1 MPIYTLQDEKT
12 GRILEVEGKE
22 PPSSEVIA
30 DLFERYGTEVKPVRK
45 QIYSPEQAARIAQS
59 GLEAGMPDAAIQQ
72 FLGKAKADYEAYPQP
87 APPELKAA
95 PSEPV
100 PTGMQSFA
108 QFAGLRPFGGAP
120 ELPQQAAADRMRAMQ
135 ETMALE
141 RMMPQLAQQ
150 ATGGDLG
157 TTRPSQ
163 QMLTAEEAQQVQ
175 MEMAKRAQ
183 EKYGVPEWVTDAAMK
198 GGAAADIGI
207 SVGVPLAVSA
217 FTANPAVGG
226 AVGSAIANPVVQFRQ
241 MLRGERSGFSPTDFF
256 TDVALGAYTPKGLKE
271 TEEAINLF
279 RSGMGKLPSGARMV
293 EDIGPLQKLSEGVVT
308 RAGQGTIMGI
318 GGEAARQTLEEPSV
332 DVKQILNVGAL
343 STLFGAT
350 FGGLEKTMP
359 SVWAKIVG
367 KQPAEAAQ
375 ILRNEPQTPAVK
387 EAIVDLEKM
396 VERRLAPQPI
406 DRAAA
411 IEATIGIPPAKPTP
425 VMEGEKFGDLPPA
438 RQTEILREE
447 AKAFQAMEPFE
458 KLPPVRKAEEAAR
471 ILEEAAMQKD
481 RAIANAAGR
490 LEEHIDQGRLG
501 SEEISPTPEMD
512 RVRKL
517 NQRLMELEQRRGES
531 AREKARIEAKKAEA
545 IEGFAPEPEL
555 GAPTPEPTPKL
566 SPQAQDI
573 MDRFGGAGRQL
584 VAGLGVGGA
593 GFVVGWNT
601 GEGMPVEDRLDRAL
615 AFGAGGLF
623 SPFAIRRI
631 ISLQGWA
638 NSVLRERGPGSGAL
652 NTADPEIIAALGVKG
667 AAFAGETLPKNFTE
681 WGRVMMNRFGSEI
694 RPKLKEIW
702 NAGRQAGLI
711 PSGIITDAPV
721 LKVTEEKLPSN
732 TAGVLLYSDYP
743 KSPVK
748 RTNSEVAELVQTSAI
763 EANGMRINSGNIT
776 PEQEARITN
785 NAVDEVVAG
794 LKVRNH
800 AGEWYTTQV
809 DDGNTVL
816 GVMFPALQNDELAR
830 STGRFNTAREARVA
844 AAVAQAATSQNL
856 TVAENGKY
864 TVDQFESL
872 LKNGN
877 FNPTIA
883 EKYGK
888 VGKSI
893 AGNLDLANKM
903 VESVGWNGLD
913 DFIRKDFT
921 IRQLQ
926 EAVKKAT
933 GKDVS
938 IAGKMDDVV
947 QGAAIFGPKIG
958 QGFLQN
964 LLGRFDPVTIDLWMR
979 RTWGRWTGDV
989 LPEGILP
996 EQLGRYVKTL
1006 RDAGM
1011 ELPESLRG
1019 MRITLKGKTK
1029 LMIPESFN
1037 EKLATDDAW
1046 KGEIY
1051 QHALKVFER
1060 WDKDIYPYLKSNM
1073 TPKQRED
1080 VLSGKLSV
1088 ANLAEQLRKSDLQI
1102 EATWNNLPKGPVREQ
1117 PSAEFVRGR
1126 AKGSKKAFVEQTEES
1141 FGRTSKLSNEEIS
1154 DLKPEWAKSSTVI
1167 VNAFEP
1173 IDIPSG
1179 KDREVITRVV
1189 NNVRRILNDRGIR
1202 MTNADIQ
1209 ATLWYPEKDIWAK
1222 LAGEPESGLKQSY
1235 DTVFLELAEKRGIGN
1250 QAREAL
1256 ATARAA
1262 RDRRAAD
1269 AGTTK
1274 AIGTGTESPE
1284 TLQAADDVTN
1294 RIRAGIPAVMAL
1306 AGYGIGSATGD
1317 TESDQTLNALIGA
1330 KIGMAATGKSGQ
1342 KIGQVTGID
1351 TRSLL
1356 RTLGNSMYDKSL
1368 PSTLAKELSQ
1378 NAIDA
1383 SRGVKNPTIYF
1394 GTTGDRKVAEA
1405 TNTIPL
1411 FFGDNGVGM
1420 SPKTLVTK
1428 FLPAGASG
1436 KNSDMNVVGG
1446 FGLAKLAILGSPQ
1459 SFEVKTVTVMPDG
1472 EKLRTTLNGTGEGW
1486 MDFAASKSLPK
1497 LGELKAGDAASL
1509 GGDLTVFVER
1519 VDPSVPT
1526 GTSMQMYLPEQVN
1539 GKNVLVYDFER
1550 TIKHLIRNSSVD
1562 LSAQEVFRTDY
1573 PSQNSVF
1580 EKYEPLSEIFTTKK
1594 REVHDS
1600 VSVDGAKIEL
1610 MFDPQSE
1617 IEKIWNIPVLNS
1629 GMVQFS
1635 NMLGEDIRLPSSL
1648 VINVSPKVGVTN
1660 PDYPFTPNRDALK
1673 GPAKTAVEKMIRD
1686 LGDIQK
1692 RNEVKMLTDNLEKA
1706 PNIPN
1711 TRHQAVDL
1719 SMSVPKS
1726 VLDQV
1731 IHDPAIQAMSSAF
1744 DLFYRKMRSAAGDK
1758 GYNDIYADANYRG
1771 LIFNGEAYGLRVG
1784 KQVAGSE
1791 GRMFHDPLL
1800 MSNHADAEIKAG
1812 RYNWTA
1818 TPFLDAFTDLV
1829 SGVSLH
1835 EMSHQVSFRE
1845 GETHARA
1852 MTFNAG
1858 MFARPLVQAQT
1869 ALYDRLLEEGAKL
1882 LRQVQGLPE
1891 NANVP
1896 VETVDKFL
1904 RQRFLDHHA
1913 SINQYA
1919 NADKTDSFIGAITS
1933 ASQESSRLGPTVS
1946 RGSATRAEAGGVEP
1960 RSEKVQPG
1968 LSAVLARRPNET
1980 GRDPKV
1986 AGFVAKELALPL
1998 AGFAGG
2004 FTYGMI
2010 EGRDKS
2016 PEQRLTN
2023 ALLMGAAGGALS
2035 PLVLGK
2041 AIKSINS
2048 MPPKPPPATQA
2059 VIGQNVPTRT
2069 LDDVRNIFREKPDAP
2084 SFAEKI
2090 RKLPADAITTLQNK
2104 YYALAELQKSVLG
2117 YLPKLNLADRF
2128 SLIAGAAGK
2137 AEADLIDL
2145 SKIRESL
2152 IPDISADDLNSY
2164 MFLRRTFDRL
2174 TTEQN
2179 NPQLGSR
2186 VVSDYGIPEV
2196 QAHLNTLRGELGTD
2210 KMMRLEKFAEELQK
2224 SADADL
2230 QLMVSTGRMS
2240 QDQYNEIKAL
2250 NDFYAPFY
2258 VMEYIS
2264 QREGSTL
2271 PGIGGAIDTTQSL
2284 TQGVKGIS
2292 DKDFKLGDMMTAFGA
2307 NKLRAYVL
2315 AEKNLAMRDLAN
2327 LAVSDPKGNFIK
2339 DLGFAAAKLNAP
2351 KGWEIVSYMKDGK
2364 VKHLAVSPEV
2374 AKAVKNM
2381 DYQQLN
2387 LINRIMAATANPLRA
2402 GATGLNLAF
2411 QVVNQF
2417 KDLGRLGL
2425 VSKYGLRS
2433 ISDLVMFPLD
2443 VASAAAS
2450 SWKSNVLGS
2459 PDELMMEYLRSG
2471 ASRSTIASQLSPD
2484 TFTRFAQQKDQ
2495 SAAAKLLGVPVRT
2508 FIDSTTKIGNAI
2520 EETAKLAGFKRGL
2533 RIENLDKL
2541 SPAAREEAIQR
2552 IAYEVRNYA
2561 GSPDFS
2567 KHGTIGREL
2576 NVLFMFLNARIQGTA
2591 ADLRRLSG
2599 GTGTKEGW
2607 EAALKLAMGIG
2618 GLTTYVWYKNH
2629 QPDNI
2634 EDYNSRPLT
2643 ERNNYFLIPRYNKA
2657 GQPMYYIN
2665 EDGEKVREY
2674 WRYPKAE
2681 VIGQVANITEGA
2693 LDFFAK
2699 KDPKAAL
2706 NAGTAVLESL
2716 SPVSISGRNLDER
2729 FESILSG
2736 LNPIL
2741 KAPIEYSTNRNLFGH
2756 RDIVPRRL
2764 QQASPQEQY
2773 KETTP
2778 PAFITAAQA
2787 MPEFMPEKMR
2797 SPLHMQQLVS
2807 NFTGGM
2813 LTQFMR
2819 PELEGRDPLSSN
2831 PVLGRFFS
2839 APYLD
2844 KEEDW
2849 NEIKKYQT
2857 MQADKSLTRD
2867 RAIDSFIK
2875 NSDRMPIPDRME
2887 ALRQIIIANPEK
2899 NARALLDNLKDKNAG
2914 TTEIDRAVRN
2924 LTPNLRAQYLEGRR
2938 SKLPDQQSQAQFYMQ
2953 MYQRGI
2959 LTPETVAE
2967 IAKLRK
2973 LEAETAGKKP

>member
-22 PPSSEVIA
+22 PPPPEVIE

-45 QIYSPEQAARIAQS
+45 QIYSPEQAARIARS
-59 GLEAGMPDAAIQQ
+59 GLEAGMPDAAIQK
-72 FLGKAKADYEAYPQP
+72 FLDRAKADYQEYPQP

-141 RMMPQLAQQ
+141 RMMPQVAQQ

-157 TTRPSQ
+157 TARPSQ
-163 QMLTAEEAQQVQ
+163 QMLTADEARQVQ
-175 MEMAKRAQ
+175 MEMARQAQ
-183 EKYGVPEWVTDAAMK
+183 AKYGVPEWVTEAATA
-198 GGAAADIGI
+198 GGPVADIGI
-207 SVGVPLAVSA
+207 STGLPLAVSMV
-217 FTANPAVGG
+217 TRNPMAGG
-226 AVGSAIANPVVQFRQ
+226 AVGSAIANPIVQFRQ
-241 MLRGERSGFSPTDFF
+241 MLRGERPGFSPTEFGV
-256 TDVALGAYTPKGLKE
+256 DVALGAYTPKPLTE
-271 TEEAINLF
+271 TEEAIRAF
-279 RSGMGKLPSGARMV
+279 RSATGLPA
-293 EDIGPLQKLSEGVVT
+293 LSRQQALAEGIAT
-308 RAGQGTIMGI
+308 RAGQGAVLGL
-318 GGEAARQTLEEPSV
+318 GGETARQTLEEPSV
-332 DVKQILNVGAL
+332 DVRQILNVGAL
-343 STLFGAT
+343 STLFGAA
-350 FGGLEKTMP
+350 FGGLEKKAP
-359 SVWAKIVG
+359 EVWAKIVG
-367 KQPAEAAQ
+367 KKPAEAAQ
-375 ILRNEPQTPAVK
+375 ILRNEPQSPDISQAIKELEEMAMRGERAGAPSAVAAEAGVPITPLTPSEEAEQAVRRVTRPEPVAGMQPGAPGRPAEVPEMPGAPRMPTEESVTAQK
-387 EAIVDLEKM
+387 QM
-396 VERRLAPQPI
+396 VEQMSV
-406 DRAAA
+406 
-411 IEATIGIPPAKPTP
+411 E
-425 VMEGEKFGDLPPA
+425 
-438 RQTEILREE
+438 
-447 AKAFQAMEPFE
+447 
-458 KLPPVRKAEEAAR
+458 
-471 ILEEAAMQKD
+471 
-481 RAIANAAGR
+481 
-490 LEEHIDQGRLG
+490 
-501 SEEISPTPEMD
+501 
-512 RVRKL
+512 
-517 NQRLMELEQRRGES
+517 
-531 AREKARIEAKKAEA
+531 EKARIAEQTNIDEYRRIVAKAGAEEFDPDLGYTYPSEATSQPVREINYAAIRQARKLADNVETVGQQLDQNLLGRNDA
-545 IEGFAPEPEL
+545 MSARPLDPTGENTAAFNARVQRVIEGIWADGGKITRPEAVALVRITDPQEYTRQRQQILNQTRPAPAEPVTPGVTKLKSFEQL
-555 GAPTPEPTPKL
+555 TPEMAGVKPEEPITPKKSGVLPGRTPILEGAEPTP
-566 SPQAQDI
+566 
-573 MDRFGGAGRQL
+573 
-584 VAGLGVGGA
+584 AGLGEPPLPISPRMLELERPIFDSGQVDEFGNKIWVDSQNRAVDPQTYNAVRDRSRYAFAVPELIFGLTGSGG
-593 GFVVGWNT
+593 GFVYGWNT
-601 GEGMPVEDRLDRAL
+601 GEGLPPEERLQRAITFG
-615 AFGAGGLF
+615 ASFGAGGLF
-623 SPFAIRRI
+623 SPIAIRKI
-631 ISLQGWA
+631 VSLQGWA
-638 NSVLRERGPGSGAL
+638 NGVLRERGPGSGAL
-652 NTADPEIIAALGVKG
+652 NTADPQIIAALAVKG
-667 AAFAGETLPKNFTE
+667 AAVVGEGVKNFAD
-681 WGRVMMNRFGSEI
+681 WSRVMVGKFGNEI

-702 NAGRQAGLI
+702 SAGEQAKLI
-711 PSGIITDAPV
+711 PVGAITDAPAP
-721 LKVTEEKLPSN
+721 KVVGDKLPSN

-748 RTNSEVAELVQTSAI
+748 LTNSEVAEKVQEAAITANNGRITS
-763 EANGMRINSGNIT
+763 ENIT
-776 PEQEARITN
+776 PAQEAKIVSN
-785 NAVDEVVAG
+785 GVDEVVAG
-794 LKVRNH
+794 LKTANH

-809 DDGNTVL
+809 DDGNTIL
-816 GVMFPALQNDELAR
+816 GVMFPAIRDDALAKA
-830 STGRFNTAREARVA
+830 SGRFNTSREARVA

-856 TVAENGKY
+856 TVPENGKY
-864 TVDQFESL
+864 TIEQFEAL
-872 LKNGN
+872 LKNGQ
-877 FNPTIA
+877 FNPVIA
-883 EKYGK
+883 KKYGTK
-888 VGKSI
+888 GRSI
-893 AGNLDLANKM
+893 ASNLELANKM
-903 VESVGWNGLD
+903 VDSVGWNGLD

-921 IRQLQ
+921 VREL
-926 EAVKKAT
+926 KKAVQDATGRKVNIT
-933 GKDVS
+933 GK
-938 IAGKMDDVV
+938 MEDVV

-989 LPEGILP
+989 LAEGILP
-996 EQLGRYVKTL
+996 EQLGRYVKSL
-1006 RDAGM
+1006 RDEGI

-1019 MRITLKGKTK
+1019 MRITPKGKSK

-1037 EKLATDDAW
+1037 EKLATNEEF
-1046 KGEIY
+1046 KRGIY
-1051 QHALKVFER
+1051 DHALKVFER
-1060 WDKDIYPYLKSNM
+1060 WDKDIYPYIKGNM
-1073 TPKQRED
+1073 TPKQKED
-1080 VLSGKLSV
+1080 VLSGKITIN
-1088 ANLAEQLRKSDLQI
+1088 ALADQLRKSDARI
-1102 EATWNNLPKGPVREQ
+1102 EAAWNSLPEVGI
-1117 PSAEFVRGR
+1117 AR
-1126 AKGSKKAFVEQTEES
+1126 AKGKGSKAKFIEDMEKST
-1141 FGRTSKLSNEEIS
+1141 GRTADLSNEEIS

-1167 VNAFEP
+1167 VNVFEP

-1189 NNVRRILNDRGIR
+1189 NSIRKKLADRGIR

-1222 LAGEPESGLKQSY
+1222 LAGEKESGLKQSY
-1235 DTVFLELAEKRGIGN
+1235 DTVFLKLAEERGLGE
-1250 QAREAL
+1250 QAREAV
-1256 ATARAA
+1256 ATARTA
-1262 RDRRAAD
+1262 R
-1269 AGTTK
+1269 AGR
-1274 AIGTGTESPE
+1274 GVEPGRTEE
-1284 TLQAADDVTN
+1284 
-1294 RIRAGIPAVMAL
+1294 IRAGAGEGEINPAKIDRPIVGESGEVITSRDLPESGFYVSSSGRGGDFAGAIARTKADHPQGPAVEVKAEEFYRDPKNLLFFSKDGL
-1306 AGYGIGSATGD
+1306 AGAAVKPDGDLVSVFKHPSSTAKMTEILTDAAKMAVKLDAYDINGFLPMYYSKFGFRPVARVKFNDAYAPEGWKFDTMGRPDILYMVKDPKNRLGLPDATLFD
-1317 TESDQTLNALIGA
+1317 EA
-1330 KIGMAATGKSGQ
+1330 
-1342 KIGQVTGID
+1342 V
-1351 TRSLL
+1351 R
-1356 RTLGNSMYDKSL
+1356 
-1368 PSTLAKELSQ
+1368 
-1378 NAIDA
+1378 
-1383 SRGVKNPTIYF
+1383 
-1394 GTTGDRKVAEA
+1394 RKVPLVDIDEA
-1405 TNTIPL
+1405 ARL
-1411 FFGDNGVGM
+1411 QQE
-1420 SPKTLVTK
+1420 
-1428 FLPAGASG
+1428 A
-1436 KNSDMNVVGG
+1436 
-1446 FGLAKLAILGSPQ
+1446 
-1459 SFEVKTVTVMPDG
+1459 
-1472 EKLRTTLNGTGEGW
+1472 
-1486 MDFAASKSLPK
+1486 
-1497 LGELKAGDAASL
+1497 
-1509 GGDLTVFVER
+1509 
-1519 VDPSVPT
+1519 
-1526 GTSMQMYLPEQVN
+1526 VN
-1539 GKNVLVYDFER
+1539 K
-1550 TIKHLIRNSSVD
+1550 
-1562 LSAQEVFRTDY
+1562 LSA
-1573 PSQNSVF
+1573 
-1580 EKYEPLSEIFTTKK
+1580 K
-1594 REVHDS
+1594 R
-1600 VSVDGAKIEL
+1600 
-1610 MFDPQSE
+1610 
-1617 IEKIWNIPVLNS
+1617 
-1629 GMVQFS
+1629 
-1635 NMLGEDIRLPSSL
+1635 RPSSL
-1648 VINVSPKVGVTN
+1648 
-1660 PDYPFTPNRDALK
+1660 
-1673 GPAKTAVEKMIRD
+1673 
-1686 LGDIQK
+1686 
-1692 RNEVKMLTDNLEKA
+1692 
-1706 PNIPN
+1706 
-1711 TRHQAVDL
+1711 
-1719 SMSVPKS
+1719 
-1726 VLDQV
+1726 
-1731 IHDPAIQAMSSAF
+1731 
-1744 DLFYRKMRSAAGDK
+1744 
-1758 GYNDIYADANYRG
+1758 
-1771 LIFNGEAYGLRVG
+1771 
-1784 KQVAGSE
+1784 
-1791 GRMFHDPLL
+1791 
-1800 MSNHADAEIKAG
+1800 
-1812 RYNWTA
+1812 
-1818 TPFLDAFTDLV
+1818 
-1829 SGVSLH
+1829 
-1835 EMSHQVSFRE
+1835 
-1845 GETHARA
+1845 
-1852 MTFNAG
+1852 
-1858 MFARPLVQAQT
+1858 
-1869 ALYDRLLEEGAKL
+1869 
-1882 LRQVQGLPE
+1882 
-1891 NANVP
+1891 
-1896 VETVDKFL
+1896 
-1904 RQRFLDHHA
+1904 
-1913 SINQYA
+1913 
-1919 NADKTDSFIGAITS
+1919 
-1933 ASQESSRLGPTVS
+1933 
-1946 RGSATRAEAGGVEP
+1946 
-1960 RSEKVQPG
+1960 
-1968 LSAVLARRPNET
+1968 
-1980 GRDPKV
+1980 DPKV

-2035 PLVLGK
+2035 SLVLGK

-2069 LDDVRNIFREKPDAP
+2069 LDDVRNIFREKPDTP

-2090 RKLPADAITTLQNK
+2090 RKLPANAITTLQNK
-2104 YYALAELQKSVLG
+2104 YYALGELQESILG
-2117 YLPKLNLADRF
+2117 YMPKLNLGDRF

-2145 SKIRESL
+2145 SKVRESL
-2152 IPDISADDLNSY
+2152 IPDISADDLNTY
-2164 MFLRRTFDRL
+2164 MFLRRAFDRL

-2186 VVSDYGIPEV
+2186 AVSDYTIPEV
-2196 QAHLNTLRGELGTD
+2196 QFHLGTLRNELGTD

-2240 QDQYNEIKAL
+2240 QTQYNEIKAL

-2284 TQGVKGIS
+2284 TQGIKGIN
-2292 DKDFKLGDMMTAFGA
+2292 DKEFKLGDMMTAFGA

-2315 AEKNLAMRDLAN
+2315 AEKNLAMQDLAK
-2327 LAVSDPKGNFIK
+2327 LTVSDPKGNFIK
-2339 DLGFAAAKLNAP
+2339 DLGLAAAGLNAP
-2351 KGWEIVSYMKDGK
+2351 KGWEIVSYMKDGA
-2364 VKHLAVSPEV
+2364 VNHLAVSPEV

-2387 LINRIMAATANPLRA
+2387 LLNRIMAAFANPLRA

-2471 ASRSTIASQLSPD
+2471 AARSTIASQLSPD

-2508 FIDSTTKIGNAI
+2508 FIDTTSKIGNAI

-2591 ADLRRLSG
+2591 ADLRRLTG

-2607 EAALKLAMGIG
+2607 EAALKLAGGIG
-2618 GLTTYVWYKNH
+2618 TLATYVWYNNH

-2665 EDGEKVREY
+2665 EEGEKVREY
-2674 WRYPKAE
+2674 WRFPKAE
-2681 VIGQVANITEGA
+2681 IIGQVANITEGA
-2693 LDFFAK
+2693 LNFFAK

-2706 NAGTAVLESL
+2706 NAGTTVLESL
-2716 SPVSISGRNLDER
+2716 LPVSISGRNSDER

-2741 KAPIEYSTNRNLFGH
+2741 KAPFEYSGNRNYFGH

-2797 SPLHMQQLVS
+2797 SPLHLQQLVN
-2807 NFTGGM
+2807 NFTGGL

-2867 RAIDSFIK
+2867 RAIDSFLK

-2887 ALRQIIIANPEK
+2887 ALRQIIIADPEK

-2938 SKLPDQQSQAQFYMQ
+2938 SKLSDQQSQAQFYMQ
-2953 MYQRGI
+2953 MYQRGV

-2973 LEAETAGKKP
+2973 LEAEAAGKKP

>member
-22 PPSSEVIA
+22 PPPPEVIE

-59 GLEAGMPDAAIQQ
+59 GLEAGMPDAAIQK
-72 FLGKAKADYEAYPQP
+72 FLDRAKADYQEYPQP

-141 RMMPQLAQQ
+141 RMMPQVAQQ

-157 TTRPSQ
+157 TARPSQ
-163 QMLTAEEAQQVQ
+163 QMLTADEARQVQ
-175 MEMAKRAQ
+175 MEMARQAQ
-183 EKYGVPEWVTDAAMK
+183 AKYGVPEWVTEAATA
-198 GGAAADIGI
+198 GGPVADIGI
-207 SVGVPLAVSA
+207 STGLPLAVSMV
-217 FTANPAVGG
+217 TRNPMAGG
-226 AVGSAIANPVVQFRQ
+226 AVGSAIANPIVQFRQ
-241 MLRGERSGFSPTDFF
+241 MLRGERPGFSPTEFGV
-256 TDVALGAYTPKGLKE
+256 DVALGAYTPKPLTE
-271 TEEAINLF
+271 TEEAIRAF
-279 RSGMGKLPSGARMV
+279 RSATGLPA
-293 EDIGPLQKLSEGVVT
+293 LSRQQALAEGIAT
-308 RAGQGTIMGI
+308 RAGQGTVMVG
-318 GGEAARQTLEEPSV
+318 GGEVIRQTLEEPSV
-332 DVKQILNVGAL
+332 DVRQILNVGAL
-343 STLFGAT
+343 ATLFGAT

-359 SVWAKIVG
+359 SVWAKISG
-367 KQPAEAAQ
+367 KRPAEAAQ
-375 ILRNEPQTPAVK
+375 ILRNEPQTPDISQAIKELEEMAMRGERAGAPSAVAA
-387 EAIVDLEKM
+387 EAGVPITPLTPSEEAEQAVRRVTRPEPVAGMQPGAPGRPAEVPEMPGAPRMPTEESATAQKQM
-396 VERRLAPQPI
+396 VEQMSV
-406 DRAAA
+406 
-411 IEATIGIPPAKPTP
+411 E
-425 VMEGEKFGDLPPA
+425 
-438 RQTEILREE
+438 
-447 AKAFQAMEPFE
+447 
-458 KLPPVRKAEEAAR
+458 
-471 ILEEAAMQKD
+471 
-481 RAIANAAGR
+481 
-490 LEEHIDQGRLG
+490 
-501 SEEISPTPEMD
+501 
-512 RVRKL
+512 
-517 NQRLMELEQRRGES
+517 
-531 AREKARIEAKKAEA
+531 EKARIAEQTNIDEYRRIVAKAGAEEFDPDLGYTYPSEATPQPVREINYAAIRQARKLADNVETVGQQLDQNLLGRNDA
-545 IEGFAPEPEL
+545 MSSRPLDPTGESTTAFNARVQRVIEGIWADGGKITRPEAVALVRITDPQEYTRQRQQILNQTRPAPAEPVTPGVTKLKSFEQL
-555 GAPTPEPTPKL
+555 TPEMAGVKPEEPITPKKSGVLPGRTPILEGAEPTPT
-566 SPQAQDI
+566 
-573 MDRFGGAGRQL
+573 
-584 VAGLGVGGA
+584 GLGEPPLPISPRMLELERPIFDSGQVDEFGNKIWVDSQNRAVDPQTYNAVRDRSRYGFA
-593 GFVVGWNT
+593 VPELITSATGTAGGFVYGWNT
-601 GEGMPVEDRLDRAL
+601 GEGLPPEERLQRAI
-615 AFGAGGLF
+615 AFGASFGAGGLF
-623 SPFAIRRI
+623 SPVAIRKI

-638 NSVLRERGPGSGAL
+638 NGVLRERGPGSGAL
-652 NTADPEIIAALGVKG
+652 NTADPQIVAALAVKG
-667 AAFAGETLPKNFTE
+667 AAVVGEGVKNFSD
-681 WGRVMMNRFGSEI
+681 WSRVMVGKFGNEI

-702 NAGRQAGLI
+702 SAGEQAKLI
-711 PSGIITDAPV
+711 PVGAITDAPAP
-721 LKVTEEKLPSN
+721 KVVGDKLPSN

-748 RTNSEVAELVQTSAI
+748 LTNSEVAEKVQEAAITANNGRITS
-763 EANGMRINSGNIT
+763 ENIT
-776 PEQEARITN
+776 PAQEAKIVDN
-785 NAVDEVVAG
+785 GVDEVVAG
-794 LKVRNH
+794 LKTANH

-809 DDGNTVL
+809 DDGNTIL
-816 GVMFPALQNDELAR
+816 GVMFPVIRDDALAKA
-830 STGRFNTAREARVA
+830 SGRFNTSREARVA

-856 TVAENGKY
+856 TVPENGKY
-864 TVDQFESL
+864 TVEQFEAL
-872 LKNGN
+872 LKNGR
-877 FNPTIA
+877 FDASIA
-883 EKYGK
+883 KKYGTK
-888 VGKSI
+888 GRSI
-893 AGNLDLANKM
+893 ASNLELANKM
-903 VESVGWNGLD
+903 VDAAGWAGLD

-921 IRQLQ
+921 VREL
-926 EAVKKAT
+926 KKAVQDATGRKVNIT
-933 GKDVS
+933 GK
-938 IAGKMDDVV
+938 MEDVV

-989 LPEGILP
+989 LAEGILP
-996 EQLGRYVKTL
+996 EQLGRYVKSL
-1006 RDAGM
+1006 RDEGI

-1019 MRITLKGKTK
+1019 MRITPKGKSK

-1037 EKLATDDAW
+1037 EKLATNEEF
-1046 KGEIY
+1046 KRGIY
-1051 QHALKVFER
+1051 DHALKVFER
-1060 WDKDIYPYLKSNM
+1060 WDKDIYPYIKGNM
-1073 TPKQRED
+1073 TPKQKED
-1080 VLSGKLSV
+1080 VLSGKITIN
-1088 ANLAEQLRKSDLQI
+1088 ALADQLRKSDARI
-1102 EATWNNLPKGPVREQ
+1102 EAAWNSLPEVGI
-1117 PSAEFVRGR
+1117 AR
-1126 AKGSKKAFVEQTEES
+1126 AKGKGSKAKFIEDMEKST
-1141 FGRTSKLSNEEIS
+1141 GRTADLSNEEIS

-1167 VNAFEP
+1167 VNVFEP
-1173 IDIPSG
+1173 IDIPSNR
-1179 KDREVITRVV
+1179 DREVITRVV
-1189 NNVRRILNDRGIR
+1189 NSIRKKLADRGIR

-1222 LAGEPESGLKQSY
+1222 LAGEAESGLKQSY
-1235 DTVFLELAEKRGIGN
+1235 DTVFLKLAEERGLGE
-1250 QAREAL
+1250 QAREAV
-1256 ATARAA
+1256 ATARTARAGRGVEPGRTEAVREPAA
-1262 RDRRAAD
+1262 VLEAAAAGPAYTPKPEDVAKANATSRSVGAVGSAAVTPKYVESTSSKAETILDFGAGKDAAHAKRLRD
-1269 AGTTK
+1269 AGYNVTAYDFGSNLKEGLHDPQALSRKYDTVYASNVLNVQSGPEMLRNTLEQIKSVTSGRAVFNYPDSPRYTK
-1274 AIGTGTESPE
+1274 MTP
-1284 TLQAADDVTN
+1284 V
-1294 RIRAGIPAVMAL
+1294 
-1306 AGYGIGSATGD
+1306 
-1317 TESDQTLNALIGA
+1317 
-1330 KIGMAATGKSGQ
+1330 
-1342 KIGQVTGID
+1342 QVANTIKEVFGVEPKLVGG
-1351 TRSLL
+1351 R
-1356 RTLGNSMYDKSL
+1356 
-1368 PSTLAKELSQ
+1368 PSTP
-1378 NAIDA
+1378 IW
-1383 SRGVKNPTIYF
+1383 
-1394 GTTGDRKVAEA
+1394 
-1405 TNTIPL
+1405 
-1411 FFGDNGVGM
+1411 
-1420 SPKTLVTK
+1420 
-1428 FLPAGASG
+1428 
-1436 KNSDMNVVGG
+1436 
-1446 FGLAKLAILGSPQ
+1446 
-1459 SFEVKTVTVMPDG
+1459 EV
-1472 EKLRTTLNGTGEGW
+1472 
-1486 MDFAASKSLPK
+1486 
-1497 LGELKAGDAASL
+1497 
-1509 GGDLTVFVER
+1509 
-1519 VDPSVPT
+1519 
-1526 GTSMQMYLPEQVN
+1526 
-1539 GKNVLVYDFER
+1539 
-1550 TIKHLIRNSSVD
+1550 
-1562 LSAQEVFRTDY
+1562 
-1573 PSQNSVF
+1573 
-1580 EKYEPLSEIFTTKK
+1580 
-1594 REVHDS
+1594 
-1600 VSVDGAKIEL
+1600 
-1610 MFDPQSE
+1610 
-1617 IEKIWNIPVLNS
+1617 
-1629 GMVQFS
+1629 
-1635 NMLGEDIRLPSSL
+1635 RL
-1648 VINVSPKVGVTN
+1648 
-1660 PDYPFTPNRDALK
+1660 
-1673 GPAKTAVEKMIRD
+1673 GPAK
-1686 LGDIQK
+1686 G
-1692 RNEVKMLTDNLEKA
+1692 
-1706 PNIPN
+1706 
-1711 TRHQAVDL
+1711 
-1719 SMSVPKS
+1719 
-1726 VLDQV
+1726 
-1731 IHDPAIQAMSSAF
+1731 
-1744 DLFYRKMRSAAGDK
+1744 
-1758 GYNDIYADANYRG
+1758 
-1771 LIFNGEAYGLRVG
+1771 
-1784 KQVAGSE
+1784 
-1791 GRMFHDPLL
+1791 
-1800 MSNHADAEIKAG
+1800 
-1812 RYNWTA
+1812 
-1818 TPFLDAFTDLV
+1818 
-1829 SGVSLH
+1829 
-1835 EMSHQVSFRE
+1835 
-1845 GETHARA
+1845 
-1852 MTFNAG
+1852 
-1858 MFARPLVQAQT
+1858 
-1869 ALYDRLLEEGAKL
+1869 
-1882 LRQVQGLPE
+1882 
-1891 NANVP
+1891 
-1896 VETVDKFL
+1896 
-1904 RQRFLDHHA
+1904 
-1913 SINQYA
+1913 
-1919 NADKTDSFIGAITS
+1919 TS
-1933 ASQESSRLGPTVS
+1933 TL
-1946 RGSATRAEAGGVEP
+1946 
-1960 RSEKVQPG
+1960 
-1968 LSAVLARRPNET
+1968 
-1980 GRDPKV
+1980 DPKT

-2041 AIKSINS
+2041 AIKAINS
-2048 MPPKPPPATQA
+2048 MPPKPPPATQT

-2104 YYALAELQKSVLG
+2104 YYALGKLQESILG
-2117 YLPKLNLADRF
+2117 YMPKLNLGDRF

-2145 SKIRESL
+2145 SKVRESL
-2152 IPDISADDLNSY
+2152 IPDISADDLNTY
-2164 MFLRRTFDRL
+2164 MFLRRAFDRL

-2186 VVSDYGIPEV
+2186 AVSDYTIPEV
-2196 QAHLNTLRGELGTD
+2196 QFHLGTLRNELGTD

-2240 QDQYNEIKAL
+2240 QTQYNEIKAL

-2284 TQGVKGIS
+2284 TQGIKGIN
-2292 DKDFKLGDMMTAFGA
+2292 DKEFKLGDMMTAFGA

-2315 AEKNLAMRDLAN
+2315 AEKNLAMQDLAK
-2327 LAVSDPKGNFIK
+2327 LTVSDPKGNFIK
-2339 DLGFAAAKLNAP
+2339 DLGLAAAGLNAP
-2351 KGWEIVSYMKDGK
+2351 KGWEIVSYMKNGA
-2364 VKHLAVSPEV
+2364 VNHLAVSPEV

-2387 LINRIMAATANPLRA
+2387 LINRVMAATANPLRA

-2450 SWKSNVLGS
+2450 SWKSNVFGS

-2495 SAAAKLLGVPVRT
+2495 SGAAKLLGVPVRT
-2508 FIDSTTKIGNAI
+2508 FIDTTSKIGNAI

-2591 ADLRRLSG
+2591 ADLRRLTG

-2607 EAALKLAMGIG
+2607 EAALKLAGGIG
-2618 GLTTYVWYKNH
+2618 TLATYVWYNNH

-2764 QQASPQEQY
+2764 QQASPELQY
-2773 KETTP
+2773 RETTA

-2797 SPLHMQQLVS
+2797 SPLQLQQLVS
-2807 NFTGGM
+2807 NFTGGL

-2857 MQADKSLTRD
+2857 MQADKSITRD

-2887 ALRQIIIANPEK
+2887 ALRQIIIADPEK
-2899 NARALLDNLKDKNAG
+2899 NTRALLDNLKDKNAG
-2914 TTEIDRAVRN
+2914 TTEMDRVVRN

-2953 MYQRGI
+2953 MYQRGV

-2973 LEAETAGKKP
+2973 LEAEAAGKKP

>member
-22 PPSSEVIA
+22 PPPPEVIE

-59 GLEAGMPDAAIQQ
+59 GLEAGLPDAAIQQ

-141 RMMPQLAQQ
+141 RMMPQVAQQ

-157 TTRPSQ
+157 TARPSQ
-163 QMLTAEEAQQVQ
+163 QMLTADEARQVQ
-175 MEMAKRAQ
+175 AEMAKRAQ
-183 EKYGVPEWVTDAAMK
+183 EKYGVPEWVTEAATA
-198 GGAAADIGI
+198 GGPVADIGI
-207 SVGVPLAVSA
+207 SVGLPLAVSA
-217 FTANPAVGG
+217 FTKSPAAGG
-226 AVGSAIANPVVQFRQ
+226 AVGSAIANPLVQFRQ
-241 MLRGERSGFSPTDFF
+241 MIRGERTAFSPTEFGI
-256 TDVALGAYTPKGLKE
+256 DVALGAYTPKPLSE
-271 TEEAINLF
+271 TEKAINAFRSAEKLPALSRQRALAEAI
-279 RSGMGKLPSGARMV
+279 A
-293 EDIGPLQKLSEGVVT
+293 T
-308 RAGQGTIMGI
+308 RAGQGAVMGL
-318 GGEAARQTLEEPSV
+318 GSEAARQTLEEPSV
-332 DVKQILNVGAL
+332 DVRQILNVGAL
-343 STLFGAT
+343 YTLFGAT
-350 FGGLEKTMP
+350 FGGLEKKAP
-359 SVWAKIVG
+359 EVWAKIVG
-367 KQPAEAAQ
+367 KKPAEAAQ
-375 ILRNEPQTPAVK
+375 VLRNEPQTPDISQAIKELEEMAMRGERAGAPSAVAA
-387 EAIVDLEKM
+387 EAGVPITPLTPSEEAEQAVRRVTRPEPVAGMQPGAPGRPTEIPEMPGAPRLPTEESATAQKQM
-396 VERRLAPQPI
+396 VEQMSVEERARIAEQTNIDEYRRIVAKAGAEEFDPDLGYTYPSEATPQPVREI
-406 DRAAA
+406 NYAAIRQARKLADNVETVGQQLDQNLLGRNDTMSARPADLTGESTTAFNTRVQRVIEGIWADGGKITRPEAAA
-411 IEATIGIPPAKPTP
+411 
-425 VMEGEKFGDLPPA
+425 L
-438 RQTEILREE
+438 
-447 AKAFQAMEPFE
+447 
-458 KLPPVRKAEEAAR
+458 AR
-471 ILEEAAMQKD
+471 ITDPQEFSRQRQQILNQTRPAPAEPVTPGVTKLKSFEQ
-481 RAIANAAGR
+481 
-490 LEEHIDQGRLG
+490 L
-501 SEEISPTPEMD
+501 TPEMAG
-512 RVRKL
+512 VRPEEPITPKKSGVL
-517 NQRLMELEQRRGES
+517 PGRTPILEGAEPTAAGLGEPPLPVSRRMLELEQPIFDSGQVDEFGNKIWVDSQNRAVDPQTYNAVRDRS
-531 AREKARIEAKKAEA
+531 RY
-545 IEGFAPEPEL
+545 GFAL
-555 GAPTPEPTPKL
+555 
-566 SPQAQDI
+566 PQALTSAT
-573 MDRFGGAGRQL
+573 GA
-584 VAGLGVGGA
+584 AG
-593 GFVVGWNT
+593 GFVYGWNT
-601 GEGMPVEDRLDRAL
+601 GEGLPPEERLQRAIT
-615 AFGAGGLF
+615 FGAGGLF
-623 SPFAIRRI
+623 TPVAIRKI

-638 NSVLRERGPGSGAL
+638 NGVLRERGPGSGAL
-652 NTADPEIIAALGVKG
+652 NTADPQIVAALAVKG
-667 AAFAGETLPKNFTE
+667 AAVVGEGVIKNFSD
-681 WGRVMMNRFGSEI
+681 WSRVMVGKFGNEI

-702 NAGRQAGLI
+702 SAGEQAKLI
-711 PSGIITDAPV
+711 PVGAITDAPAP
-721 LKVTEEKLPSN
+721 KVVGDKLPSN
-732 TAGVLLYSDYP
+732 TAGALLYSDYP

-748 RTNSEVAELVQTSAI
+748 LTNSEVAEKVQEAAITANNGRITSA
-763 EANGMRINSGNIT
+763 NIT
-776 PEQEARITN
+776 PAQEAKIVDN
-785 NAVDEVVAG
+785 GVDEVVAG
-794 LKVRNH
+794 LKTANH

-809 DDGNTVL
+809 DDGNTIL
-816 GVMFPALQNDELAR
+816 SVMFPVIRDDALAKA
-830 STGRFNTAREARVA
+830 SGRFNTSREARVA

-856 TVAENGKY
+856 TVPENGKY
-864 TVDQFESL
+864 TIEQFEAL
-872 LKNGN
+872 LKNGQ
-877 FNPTIA
+877 FNPVIA
-883 EKYGK
+883 KKYGTK
-888 VGKSI
+888 GRSI
-893 AGNLDLANKM
+893 ASNLELANKM
-903 VESVGWNGLD
+903 VDAVGWNGLD

-921 IRQLQ
+921 IRELQ
-926 EAVKKAT
+926 DAVKKAT
-933 GKDVS
+933 GRNVS
-938 IAGKMDDVV
+938 IAGKVDDVV

-989 LPEGILP
+989 LAEGILP
-996 EQLGRYVKTL
+996 EQLGRYVKSL
-1006 RDAGM
+1006 RDEGI

-1019 MRITLKGKTK
+1019 MRITPKGKSK

-1037 EKLATDDAW
+1037 EKLATNEEF
-1046 KGEIY
+1046 KRGIY
-1051 QHALKVFER
+1051 DHALKVFER

-1088 ANLAEQLRKSDLQI
+1088 ENLAAQLRKSDLQV
-1102 EATWNNLPKGPVREQ
+1102 EATWKNLSKGPEREK
-1117 PSAEFVRGR
+1117 PSVEFVRGR
-1126 AKGSKKAFVEQTEES
+1126 AKGSKKDFIEQTEQTL
-1141 FGRTSKLSNEEIS
+1141 GRTSTLSNEEIS

-1167 VNAFEP
+1167 VNVFEP

-1189 NNVRRILNDRGIR
+1189 NSIRKKLADRGIR

-1222 LAGEPESGLKQSY
+1222 LAGEAESGLKQSY
-1235 DTVFLELAEKRGIGN
+1235 DTVFLKLAEERGLGE
-1250 QAREAL
+1250 QAREAV
-1256 ATARAA
+1256 ATARTA
-1262 RDRRAAD
+1262 RAGRGVEPGRTEAVRAGADEGEINPAKIDRPIVGESGEVITSRD
-1269 AGTTK
+1269 LPESGFYVSSSGRGGDFAGAIARTK
-1274 AIGTGTESPE
+1274 ADHPQG
-1284 TLQAADDVTN
+1284 
-1294 RIRAGIPAVMAL
+1294 PAVEVKKEEFYRDPKNLLFFSKDGL
-1306 AGYGIGSATGD
+1306 AG
-1317 TESDQTLNALIGA
+1317 
-1330 KIGMAATGKSGQ
+1330 AA
-1342 KIGQVTGID
+1342 
-1351 TRSLL
+1351 
-1356 RTLGNSMYDKSL
+1356 
-1368 PSTLAKELSQ
+1368 
-1378 NAIDA
+1378 
-1383 SRGVKNPTIYF
+1383 VK
-1394 GTTGDRKVAEA
+1394 
-1405 TNTIPL
+1405 
-1411 FFGDNGVGM
+1411 
-1420 SPKTLVTK
+1420 
-1428 FLPAGASG
+1428 
-1436 KNSDMNVVGG
+1436 
-1446 FGLAKLAILGSPQ
+1446 
-1459 SFEVKTVTVMPDG
+1459 PDG
-1472 EKLRTTLNGTGEGW
+1472 
-1486 MDFAASKSLPK
+1486 
-1497 LGELKAGDAASL
+1497 
-1509 GGDLTVFVER
+1509 
-1519 VDPSVPT
+1519 
-1526 GTSMQMYLPEQVN
+1526 
-1539 GKNVLVYDFER
+1539 
-1550 TIKHLIRNSSVD
+1550 
-1562 LSAQEVFRTDY
+1562 
-1573 PSQNSVF
+1573 
-1580 EKYEPLSEIFTTKK
+1580 
-1594 REVHDS
+1594 
-1600 VSVDGAKIEL
+1600 
-1610 MFDPQSE
+1610 
-1617 IEKIWNIPVLNS
+1617 
-1629 GMVQFS
+1629 
-1635 NMLGEDIRLPSSL
+1635 
-1648 VINVSPKVGVTN
+1648 
-1660 PDYPFTPNRDALK
+1660 
-1673 GPAKTAVEKMIRD
+1673 
-1686 LGDIQK
+1686 
-1692 RNEVKMLTDNLEKA
+1692 
-1706 PNIPN
+1706 
-1711 TRHQAVDL
+1711 
-1719 SMSVPKS
+1719 
-1726 VLDQV
+1726 
-1731 IHDPAIQAMSSAF
+1731 
-1744 DLFYRKMRSAAGDK
+1744 
-1758 GYNDIYADANYRG
+1758 
-1771 LIFNGEAYGLRVG
+1771 
-1784 KQVAGSE
+1784 
-1791 GRMFHDPLL
+1791 
-1800 MSNHADAEIKAG
+1800 
-1812 RYNWTA
+1812 
-1818 TPFLDAFTDLV
+1818 DLV
-1829 SGVSLH
+1829 SVFKHPSSTAKMTEILTDAAKMAVKLDAYDINGFLPMYYSKFG
-1835 EMSHQVSFRE
+1835 FRPVARVKFNDAYAPE
-1845 GETHARA
+1845 GWKFDTMGRPDILYMVKDPKNRLGLPDATLFDEAVR
-1852 MTFNAG
+1852 
-1858 MFARPLVQAQT
+1858 RKVPLVDIDEA
-1869 ALYDRLLEEGAKL
+1869 ARLQEEAVNK
-1882 LRQVQGLPE
+1882 
-1891 NANVP
+1891 
-1896 VETVDKFL
+1896 
-1904 RQRFLDHHA
+1904 
-1913 SINQYA
+1913 
-1919 NADKTDSFIGAITS
+1919 
-1933 ASQESSRLGPTVS
+1933 
-1946 RGSATRAEAGGVEP
+1946 
-1960 RSEKVQPG
+1960 
-1968 LSAVLARRPNET
+1968 LSAKRRPS
-1980 GRDPKV
+1980 GLDPKT

-2023 ALLMGAAGGALS
+2023 ALIMGAAGGALS

-2041 AIKSINS
+2041 AIKAINS

-2284 TQGVKGIS
+2284 TQGIKGIH

-2364 VKHLAVSPEV
+2364 VKHLAVSPDV

-2387 LINRIMAATANPLRA
+2387 LLNRIMAATANPLRA

-2450 SWKSNVLGS
+2450 SWKSNVFGS

-2495 SAAAKLLGVPVRT
+2495 SGAAKLLGVPVRT
-2508 FIDSTTKIGNAI
+2508 FIDTTSKIGNAI

-2591 ADLRRLSG
+2591 ADLRRLTG
-2599 GTGTKEGW
+2599 GTGTREGW
-2607 EAALKLAMGIG
+2607 EAALKLAGGIG
-2618 GLTTYVWYKNH
+2618 TLATYVWYNNH

-2674 WRYPKAE
+2674 WRFPKAE

-2699 KDPKAAL
+2699 KDPKAAM
-2706 NAGTAVLESL
+2706 NAGMTVLESM

-2741 KAPIEYSTNRNLFGH
+2741 KAPIEYATNRNLFGH

-2764 QQASPQEQY
+2764 QQASPELQY
-2773 KETTP
+2773 RETTA
-2778 PAFITAAQA
+2778 PAFIRAAEA
-2787 MPEFMPEKMR
+2787 MPEFAPAGLR
-2797 SPLHMQQLVS
+2797 SPLQLQQLVS
-2807 NFTGGM
+2807 NFTGGL

-2831 PVLGRFFS
+2831 PVIGRFFS

-2857 MQADKSLTRD
+2857 IQTDKSITRE

-2875 NSDRMPIPDRME
+2875 DSDRMPIPDRME
-2887 ALRQIIIANPEK
+2887 ALRQIIIADPEK
-2899 NARALLDNLKDKNAG
+2899 NARALLDNLKDKSAG
-2914 TTEIDRAVRN
+2914 TTEMDRAVRN

-2953 MYQRGI
+2953 MYQRGV

-2973 LEAETAGKKP
+2973 LEAEAAGKKP

>member
-22 PPSSEVIA
+22 PPSPEVIA

-45 QIYSPEQAARIAQS
+45 QIYSPEQAARIARS

-87 APPELKAA
+87 APPELKAVTL
-95 PSEPV
+95 P
-100 PTGMQSFA
+100 PTLSPTEIQA
-108 QFAGLRPFGGAP
+108 AEAGAP
-120 ELPQQAAADRMRAMQ
+120 FVGMFRESSEQQAQRAAADRMRAMQ

-141 RMMPQLAQQ
+141 RMMPQVAQQ

-157 TTRPSQ
+157 TARPSQ
-163 QMLTAEEAQQVQ
+163 QMLTADEAQQLQ
-175 MEMAKRAQ
+175 KEMARQAQ
-183 EKYGVPEWVTDAAMK
+183 EKYGVPEWVTEAATA
-198 GGAAADIGI
+198 GGPVADIGI
-207 SVGVPLAVSA
+207 STGLPLAVSMVTRNPMAGGA
-217 FTANPAVGG
+217 FGSAVANP
-226 AVGSAIANPVVQFRQ
+226 IVQFRQ
-241 MLRGERSGFSPTDFF
+241 MLRGERPRFSPTEFV

-293 EDIGPLQKLSEGVVT
+293 EDIGPLVKLSEGVVT
-308 RAGQGTIMGI
+308 RAGQGAVLGL
-318 GGEAARQTLEEPSV
+318 GGETARQTLEEPSV
-332 DVKQILNVGAL
+332 DVRQILNVGAL

-350 FGGLEKTMP
+350 FGGLEKTAP
-359 SVWAKIVG
+359 AVWAKISG
-367 KQPAEAAQ
+367 KRPAEAAQ
-375 ILRNEPQTPAVK
+375 ILRNEPQSPDISQAIKELEEMAMRGERAGAPSAVAPEAGVPVTPLTPSEEVEQAVRRVTRPEPVAGMQPGAPGRPVEVPEMPGAPRLPTEESVTAQK
-387 EAIVDLEKM
+387 QM
-396 VERRLAPQPI
+396 VEQMSV
-406 DRAAA
+406 
-411 IEATIGIPPAKPTP
+411 E
-425 VMEGEKFGDLPPA
+425 
-438 RQTEILREE
+438 
-447 AKAFQAMEPFE
+447 
-458 KLPPVRKAEEAAR
+458 
-471 ILEEAAMQKD
+471 
-481 RAIANAAGR
+481 
-490 LEEHIDQGRLG
+490 
-501 SEEISPTPEMD
+501 
-512 RVRKL
+512 
-517 NQRLMELEQRRGES
+517 
-531 AREKARIEAKKAEA
+531 EKARIAEQTNIDEYRRIVAKAGAEEFDPDLGYTYPSEATPQPVREINYAAIRQARKLADNAETVGQQLDQNLLGRNDA
-545 IEGFAPEPEL
+545 MSARPLDPTGENTATFNARVQRVIEGIWADGGKITRPEAAALVRITDPQEYTRQRQQILNQTRPAPAEPVTPGVTKLKSFEQL
-555 GAPTPEPTPKL
+555 TPEMAGVKPEEPITPKKSGVLPGRTPILEGAEPTP
-566 SPQAQDI
+566 
-573 MDRFGGAGRQL
+573 
-584 VAGLGVGGA
+584 AGLGEPPLPISPRMLELERPIFDSGQVDEFGNKIWVDNQNRAVDPQTYNAVRDRSRYGFA
-593 GFVVGWNT
+593 VPELITSATGTAGGFVYGWNT
-601 GEGMPVEDRLDRAL
+601 GEGLPPEERLQRAITFG
-615 AFGAGGLF
+615 ASFGAGGLF
-623 SPFAIRRI
+623 SPVAIRKI

-638 NSVLRERGPGSGAL
+638 NGVLRERGPGSGAL
-652 NTADPEIIAALGVKG
+652 NTGDPQIVAALAVKG
-667 AAFAGETLPKNFTE
+667 AAVVGEGVKNFAD
-681 WGRVMMNRFGSEI
+681 WSRVMVGKFGDEI

-702 NAGRQAGLI
+702 SAGEQAKLI
-711 PSGIITDAPV
+711 PVGAITDAPAP
-721 LKVTEEKLPSN
+721 KVVGDKLPSN

-748 RTNSEVAELVQTSAI
+748 LTNSEVAEKVQEAAITANNGRITS
-763 EANGMRINSGNIT
+763 ENIT
-776 PEQEARITN
+776 PAQEAKIVN
-785 NAVDEVVAG
+785 NGVDEVVAG
-794 LKVRNH
+794 LKTANH

-809 DDGNTVL
+809 DDGNTIL
-816 GVMFPALQNDELAR
+816 GVMFPVIRDDALAKA
-830 STGRFNTAREARVA
+830 SGRFNTSREARVA

-856 TVAENGKY
+856 TVPENGKY
-864 TVDQFESL
+864 TVEQFEAL
-872 LKNGN
+872 LKNGR
-877 FNPTIA
+877 FDAGIA
-883 EKYGK
+883 KKYGTK
-888 VGKSI
+888 GRSI
-893 AGNLDLANKM
+893 ASNLELANKM
-903 VESVGWNGLD
+903 VDAAGWGGLD

-921 IRQLQ
+921 VREL
-926 EAVKKAT
+926 KKAVQDAT
-933 GKDVS
+933 GRKVN
-938 IAGKMDDVV
+938 ITGKMDDVV

-989 LPEGILP
+989 LAEGILP
-996 EQLGRYVKTL
+996 EQLGRYVKSL
-1006 RDAGM
+1006 RDEGI

-1019 MRITLKGKTK
+1019 MRVTPKGKSK

-1037 EKLATDDAW
+1037 EKLATNEEF
-1046 KGEIY
+1046 KRGIY
-1051 QHALKVFER
+1051 DHALKVFER
-1060 WDKDIYPYLKSNM
+1060 WDKDIYPYIKGNM
-1073 TPKQRED
+1073 TPKQKED
-1080 VLSGKLSV
+1080 VLSGKITIN
-1088 ANLAEQLRKSDLQI
+1088 ALADQLRKSDARI
-1102 EATWNNLPKGPVREQ
+1102 EAAWNSLPEVGI
-1117 PSAEFVRGR
+1117 AR
-1126 AKGSKKAFVEQTEES
+1126 AKGKGSKAKFIEDMEKST
-1141 FGRTSKLSNEEIS
+1141 GRTADLSNEEIS
-1154 DLKPEWAKSSTVI
+1154 NLKPEWAKSSTVI
-1167 VNAFEP
+1167 VNVFEP
-1173 IDIPSG
+1173 IDIPSNR
-1179 KDREVITRVV
+1179 DREVITRVV
-1189 NNVRRILNDRGIR
+1189 NSIRKKLADRGIR

-1222 LAGEPESGLKQSY
+1222 LAGEAESGLKQSY
-1235 DTVFLELAEKRGIGN
+1235 DTVFLKLAEERGLGE
-1250 QAREAL
+1250 QAREAV
-1256 ATARAA
+1256 ATARTA
-1262 RDRRAAD
+1262 
-1269 AGTTK
+1269 
-1274 AIGTGTESPE
+1274 
-1284 TLQAADDVTN
+1284 
-1294 RIRAGIPAVMAL
+1294 RAG
-1306 AGYGIGSATGD
+1306 
-1317 TESDQTLNALIGA
+1317 
-1330 KIGMAATGKSGQ
+1330 
-1342 KIGQVTGID
+1342 
-1351 TRSLL
+1351 R
-1356 RTLGNSMYDKSL
+1356 
-1368 PSTLAKELSQ
+1368 
-1378 NAIDA
+1378 
-1383 SRGVKNPTIYF
+1383 
-1394 GTTGDRKVAEA
+1394 
-1405 TNTIPL
+1405 
-1411 FFGDNGVGM
+1411 
-1420 SPKTLVTK
+1420 
-1428 FLPAGASG
+1428 
-1436 KNSDMNVVGG
+1436 
-1446 FGLAKLAILGSPQ
+1446 
-1459 SFEVKTVTVMPDG
+1459 
-1472 EKLRTTLNGTGEGW
+1472 
-1486 MDFAASKSLPK
+1486 
-1497 LGELKAGDAASL
+1497 
-1509 GGDLTVFVER
+1509 
-1519 VDPSVPT
+1519 
-1526 GTSMQMYLPEQVN
+1526 
-1539 GKNVLVYDFER
+1539 
-1550 TIKHLIRNSSVD
+1550 
-1562 LSAQEVFRTDY
+1562 
-1573 PSQNSVF
+1573 
-1580 EKYEPLSEIFTTKK
+1580 
-1594 REVHDS
+1594 
-1600 VSVDGAKIEL
+1600 
-1610 MFDPQSE
+1610 
-1617 IEKIWNIPVLNS
+1617 
-1629 GMVQFS
+1629 
-1635 NMLGEDIRLPSSL
+1635 
-1648 VINVSPKVGVTN
+1648 
-1660 PDYPFTPNRDALK
+1660 
-1673 GPAKTAVEKMIRD
+1673 
-1686 LGDIQK
+1686 
-1692 RNEVKMLTDNLEKA
+1692 
-1706 PNIPN
+1706 
-1711 TRHQAVDL
+1711 
-1719 SMSVPKS
+1719 
-1726 VLDQV
+1726 
-1731 IHDPAIQAMSSAF
+1731 
-1744 DLFYRKMRSAAGDK
+1744 
-1758 GYNDIYADANYRG
+1758 
-1771 LIFNGEAYGLRVG
+1771 
-1784 KQVAGSE
+1784 
-1791 GRMFHDPLL
+1791 
-1800 MSNHADAEIKAG
+1800 
-1812 RYNWTA
+1812 
-1818 TPFLDAFTDLV
+1818 
-1829 SGVSLH
+1829 
-1835 EMSHQVSFRE
+1835 
-1845 GETHARA
+1845 
-1852 MTFNAG
+1852 
-1858 MFARPLVQAQT
+1858 
-1869 ALYDRLLEEGAKL
+1869 
-1882 LRQVQGLPE
+1882 
-1891 NANVP
+1891 
-1896 VETVDKFL
+1896 
-1904 RQRFLDHHA
+1904 
-1913 SINQYA
+1913 
-1919 NADKTDSFIGAITS
+1919 
-1933 ASQESSRLGPTVS
+1933 
-1946 RGSATRAEAGGVEP
+1946 GVEP
-1960 RSEKVQPG
+1960 GRTEAVREPAVVPEAAAAGPAYTPKPEDVAKANATSRSVGAVGSAAVTPKYVESTSSKAETILDFGAGKDAAHAKRLRDAGYNVTAYDFGSNLKEGLHDPQALSRKYDTVYASNVLNVQSGPEMLRNTLEQIKSVTSG
-1968 LSAVLARRPNET
+1968 RAVFNYPDSPRYTKMTPVQVASAIKEVFGVEPKLVGGRPSTPIWEVRLGSAKGT
-1980 GRDPKV
+1980 STLDPKI

-2069 LDDVRNIFREKPDAP
+2069 LDDVRNIFREKPDTP

-2090 RKLPADAITTLQNK
+2090 RKLPANAITTLQNK
-2104 YYALAELQKSVLG
+2104 YYALAELQKSILG

-2128 SLIAGAAGK
+2128 SLIAGAVGK

-2145 SKIRESL
+2145 SKVRESL
-2152 IPDISADDLNSY
+2152 IPDISADDLNTY
-2164 MFLRRTFDRL
+2164 MFLRRAFDRL

-2186 VVSDYGIPEV
+2186 AVSDYTIPEV
-2196 QAHLNTLRGELGTD
+2196 QFHLGTLRNELGTD

-2240 QDQYNEIKAL
+2240 QAQYNEIKAL

-2271 PGIGGAIDTTQSL
+2271 PGIGGAIDTTQPL
-2284 TQGVKGIS
+2284 TQSIKGIS

-2315 AEKNLAMRDLAN
+2315 AEKNLAMQDLAK
-2327 LAVSDPKGNFIK
+2327 LTVSDPKGNFIK
-2339 DLGFAAAKLNAP
+2339 DLGLAAAGLNAP
-2351 KGWEIVSYMKDGK
+2351 KGWEIVSYMKNGA
-2364 VKHLAVSPEV
+2364 VNHLAVSPDV
-2374 AKAVKNM
+2374 SKAVKNM

-2387 LINRIMAATANPLRA
+2387 LLNRIMAATANPLRA

-2450 SWKSNVLGS
+2450 SWKSNVFGS

-2495 SAAAKLLGVPVRT
+2495 SGAAKLLGVPVRT
-2508 FIDSTTKIGNAI
+2508 FIDTTSKIGNAI

-2591 ADLRRLSG
+2591 ADLRRLTG
-2599 GTGTKEGW
+2599 GTGTREGW
-2607 EAALKLAMGIG
+2607 EAALKLAG
-2618 GLTTYVWYKNH
+2618 GVGTLTTYVWYNNH
-2629 QPDNI
+2629 QPDNV

-2674 WRYPKAE
+2674 WRFPKAE

-2693 LDFFAK
+2693 LNFFAN

-2756 RDIVPRRL
+2756 RDIVPRGRL
-2764 QQASPQEQY
+2764 QQASPEEQY

-2787 MPEFMPEKMR
+2787 MPEFMPAKMR
-2797 SPLHMQQLVS
+2797 SPLHLQQLVS
-2807 NFTGGM
+2807 NFTGGL

-2887 ALRQIIIANPEK
+2887 ALRQIIIADPEK
-2899 NARALLDNLKDKNAG
+2899 NTRALLDNLKDKNAG
-2914 TTEIDRAVRN
+2914 TTEMDRSVRN

-2973 LEAETAGKKP
+2973 LEAEAAGKKP